1 MWTMWAGNDKSYYS
15 NPQPTWAM
23 AKLYERDADRIVE
36 VEVREDADG
45 RYFGWLD
52 AHRDSGFPS
61 MIWPS
66 RLQLEMCFPSGTQV
80 EVDRGEGRVVQLSI
94 VAKASEATA

>member
-1 MWTMWAGNDKSYYS
+1 MWTMWAGNNKSYFS
-15 NPQPTWAM
+15 HPQPTRTM
-23 AKLYERDADRIVE
+23 ARLYERNADQVVE
-36 VEVREDADG
+36 VEVREDPEG
-45 RYFGWLD
+45 TYFGWLD

-61 MIWPS
+61 LIWPS

-94 VAKASEATA
+94 VAKVPGATA